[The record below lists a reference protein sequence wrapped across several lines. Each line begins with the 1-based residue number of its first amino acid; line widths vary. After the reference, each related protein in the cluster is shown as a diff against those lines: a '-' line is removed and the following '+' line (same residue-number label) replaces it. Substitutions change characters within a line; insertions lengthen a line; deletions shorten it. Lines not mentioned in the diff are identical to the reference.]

1 MNPAFPRLYAILD
14 SGLVSS
20 GEPALAAMLAEAGV
34 GVVQYRNKVASAGV
48 VLEISRSIANA
59 LKGRTVR
66 FVVNDRVDIAV
77 LAGAGGV
84 HVGQDDLSVSAAREM
99 SRGDGNRSNS
109 SKFWVGISTHTLDQV
124 RAADLTDADYIA
136 FGPIFQTSTKAQP
149 DLIVGTDL
157 LKQARELTR
166 KPLVAIGGIT
176 RERAGEVFGA
186 GADCI
191 AVARD
196 LVAAPDPAAS
206 ATEFLR
212 IAADY
217 VQ

>member
-14 SGLVSS
+14 AGLVSS
-20 GEPALAAMLAEAGV
+20 GEPELAAMLAEAGA
-34 GVVQYRNKVASAGV
+34 GVVQYRNKVAAAGV
-48 VLEISRSIANA
+48 VLEISRSIAKA

-66 FVVNDRVDIAV
+66 FVVNDRADIAV

-84 HVGQDDLSVSAAREM
+84 HVGQDDMSVSAAREM
-99 SRGDGNRSNS
+99 FRDSGDRSKS
-109 SKFWVGISTHTLDQV
+109 SEFWVGISTHTLDQV

-136 FGPIFQTSTKAQP
+136 FGPIFETSTKAQH
-149 DLIVGTDL
+149 DRVVGVEML
-157 LKQARELTR
+157 QQARELTR

-186 GADCI
+186 GADCV

-196 LVAAPDPAAS
+196 LIAAPDPAAR
-206 ATEFLR
+206 AREYLR

>member
-1 MNPAFPRLYAILD
+1 MNSPFPRLYAILD

-20 GEPALAAMLAEAGV
+20 GEPALAAMLAEAGA
-34 GVVQYRNKVASAGV
+34 GVVQYRNKVAAAGV
-48 VLEISRSIANA
+48 VLEISRSIAFA
-59 LKGRTVR
+59 LRGQSVR
-66 FVVNDRVDIAV
+66 FIVNDRADIAV

-84 HVGQDDLSVSAAREM
+84 HVGQDDMSVSSAREM
-99 SRGDGNRSNS
+99 YKSTSANPSE
-109 SKFWVGISTHTLDQV
+109 FWVGISTHTLDEV
-124 RAADLTDADYIA
+124 RAAAETDADYIA
-136 FGPIFQTSTKAQP
+136 FGPIFETSTKARP
-149 DLIVGTDL
+149 DAVVGTEL

-176 RERAGEVFGA
+176 RASAASAYQA

-196 LVAAPDPAAS
+196 LIATPDPAMRVR
-206 ATEFLR
+206 EFLR
-212 IAADY
+212 IADES